1 LLLLVYSL
9 RSFLGK
15 KQEEMAQNISIK
27 QQQTLNLIKSQ
38 FQADN
43 SRVDELEGEN
53 NDLRDEIC
61 DLQATLEHSGD
72 NPLSAKTLLGEQK
85 NEILLK
91 LRQLPLE
98 KLQELEKEHCEKI
111 VLHSQNND

>member
-1 LLLLVYSL
+1 L
-9 RSFLGK
+9 RSFSGK
-15 KQEEMAQNISIK
+15 RQEEM
-27 QQQTLNLIKSQ
+27 
-38 FQADN
+38 DN
-43 SRVDELEGEN
+43 EYYPNSFK
-53 NDLRDEIC
+53 
-61 DLQATLEHSGD
+61 
-72 NPLSAKTLLGEQK
+72 AKTLLGEQK